1 MVEDFVVD
9 WIGGNLYWNDYVV
22 EIIEVVKLDGSMKI
36 ILFSENIINFRGI
49 EVDFRSGYS
58 IVFNKILC
66 NFVF

>member
-49 EVDFRSGYS
+49 EVDFCSGYS